1 MKFNVQE
8 IIHQICNKLSGNEPL
23 LGMGQIQM
31 IMMCTSERSNFEEE
45 EKIH

>member
-1 MKFNVQE
+1 MQE
-8 IIHQICNKLSGNEPL
+8 IIHQMGNQFSGYQPL

-31 IMMCTSERSNFEEE
+31 IMMCTSERSNFEDE